1 MIPTTMERY
10 KKAIE
15 AQGFTI
21 ESTEKTMLGMQV
33 IEASRKIGDRTLSII
48 CGSNGT
54 ARIDKPNGTHKWVYE
69 KTYAQIGALLKQTL
83 SFYTLGR

>member
-10 KKAIE
+10 ENAITN
-15 AQGFTI
+15 AG
-21 ESTEKTMLGMQV
+21 LV
-33 IEASRKIGDRTLSII
+33 IEGRENILNTEMVKASIEVGSHKLSIL

-69 KTYAQIGALLKQTL
+69 KSYAQIGALLRQTL
-83 SFYTLGR
+83 SFYKFR